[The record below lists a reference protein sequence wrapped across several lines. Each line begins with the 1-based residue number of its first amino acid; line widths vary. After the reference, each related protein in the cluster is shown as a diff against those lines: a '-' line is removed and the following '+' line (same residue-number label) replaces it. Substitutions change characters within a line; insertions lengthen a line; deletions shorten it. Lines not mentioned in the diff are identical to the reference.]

1 MTGTYA
7 GQFVMEVSTE
17 GPRTA
22 DTLLEAWTLGLSELQ
37 RGKMTDRILQSCSIF
52 SNQFWESSLSHSSFL
67 PPARVRATPIS
78 KTDKCM
84 WGGWVC
90 WERVSE
96 TTETT

>member
-7 GQFVMEVSTE
+7 GQFVMEVGIE

-37 RGKMTDRILQSCSIF
+37 RGKMTDRIPQSCSIF
-52 SNQFWESSLSHSSFL
+52 SNQLWESSLSDSSFL
-67 PPARVRATPIS
+67 PPTRVRATPIS

-84 WGGWVC
+84 WGVGGLGVG
-90 WERVSE
+90 V
-96 TTETT
+96 